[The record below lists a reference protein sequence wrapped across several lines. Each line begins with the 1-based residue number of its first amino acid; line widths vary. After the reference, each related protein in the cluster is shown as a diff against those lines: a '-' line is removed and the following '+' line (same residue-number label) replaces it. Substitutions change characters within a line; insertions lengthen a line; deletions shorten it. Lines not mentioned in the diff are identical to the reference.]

1 MKDIRVS
8 AKEIAELLYG
18 SGNITSESSL
28 SLRAEE
34 GQAIHKFWQDK
45 YLETDQKEVYVAKT
59 QERDGFRLEV
69 TGRIDGIIQRE
80 GELMLEE
87 IKSTH
92 MDLELLDEKTF
103 PAHLVQAKLYAHLYA
118 CTNNL
123 SRLTVVLT
131 YIDVETKDVWQYEK
145 NFSKKV
151 LENFF
156 DKTIAKYIE
165 WVNKIAE
172 HESSRQ
178 KSIEGLSFPFPE
190 YRLNQRE
197 MMAHV
202 YRNILDKG
210 ILYIQAPT
218 GIGKTSATLFAAL
231 KAIKSPKEKVFYL
244 TAKNDG
250 KQIAIDTIS
259 LLEKNGLIAKTC
271 EITAKDHSCLLKERD
286 CDPDVCKYANGY
298 YKRVFKAIRDIFENE
313 SLLTRSVIREYGKKH
328 RVCPFEFSLDL
339 SNYCD
344 ILIGDYNYA
353 FDPRV
358 RLIRYFEEKI
368 ADPILLVDEAH
379 NLVARGREMY
389 SASLDKEQ
397 IQKLLEL
404 TKPLKPSPK
413 REIMRILD
421 LFEELDFELINVD
434 FVKYEEPNA
443 YLIQLARRLL
453 VKLDQVLTTDKKVP
467 NRSQIMDG
475 YFALSQFVRTS
486 ELYNTDFVFLLEHAD
501 NTIKASIKC
510 LDASGFILQALKE
523 TALAT
528 VFFSATLDP
537 IEYYQTLLTKN
548 EGRSVKMTSP
558 FRQENLL
565 LLTVDT
571 ISTRYQDRKDSV
583 AEIVEIARRLIEGKK
598 GNYIMFF
605 PSYEYLRLIETE
617 LSFKGDVEFIRQTR
631 EMTRQ
636 LRSETIMMFKN
647 ETAKTQV
654 GLFVMGGV
662 FAESIDLIGDMLSG
676 VMIIGVGLP
685 GLSPF
690 NNILR
695 SHFDEKFHQGF
706 DYAYTYPGLNKV
718 IQAVG
723 RVIRT
728 KTDRGVAV
736 LVDDRFASPKYLRLY
751 PREWSHMRV
760 VKDMKELKSTIN
772 SFWTKTHPD
781 NDF

>member
-178 KSIEGLSFPFPE
+178 KSIEGLSFPFPD

-486 ELYNTDFVFLLEHAD
+486 ELYNADFVFLLEHAD

-571 ISTRYQDRKDSV
+571 ISTRYQDRKDSL

>member
-178 KSIEGLSFPFPE
+178 KSIEGLSFPFPD

-259 LLEKNGLIAKTC
+259 LLEENGLIAKTC

-571 ISTRYQDRKDSV
+571 ISTRYQDRKDSL

-647 ETAKTQV
+647 ETTKTQV

>member
-18 SGNITSESSL
+18 SGNIASESSL

-34 GQAIHKFWQDK
+34 GQAIHKYWQDK

-178 KSIEGLSFPFPE
+178 KSIEGLSFPFPD

-259 LLEKNGLIAKTC
+259 LLEENGLIAKTC

-486 ELYNTDFVFLLEHAD
+486 ELYHTDFVFLLEHAD

-571 ISTRYQDRKDSV
+571 ISTRYQDRKDSL

-647 ETAKTQV
+647 ETTKTQV

>member
-178 KSIEGLSFPFPE
+178 KSIEGLSFPFPD

-571 ISTRYQDRKDSV
+571 ISTRYQDRKDSL

-647 ETAKTQV
+647 ETTKTQV

-676 VMIIGVGLP
+676 VLIIGVGLP

>member
-1 MKDIRVS
+1 
-8 AKEIAELLYG
+8 
-18 SGNITSESSL
+18 
-28 SLRAEE
+28 
-34 GQAIHKFWQDK
+34 
-45 YLETDQKEVYVAKT
+45 
-59 QERDGFRLEV
+59 
-69 TGRIDGIIQRE
+69 
-80 GELMLEE
+80 
-87 IKSTH
+87 
-92 MDLELLDEKTF
+92 
-103 PAHLVQAKLYAHLYA
+103 
-118 CTNNL
+118 
-123 SRLTVVLT
+123 
-131 YIDVETKDVWQYEK
+131 
-145 NFSKKV
+145 
-151 LENFF
+151 
-156 DKTIAKYIE
+156 
-165 WVNKIAE
+165 
-172 HESSRQ
+172 
-178 KSIEGLSFPFPE
+178 
-190 YRLNQRE
+190 
-197 MMAHV
+197 
-202 YRNILDKG
+202 
-210 ILYIQAPT
+210 
-218 GIGKTSATLFAAL
+218 
-231 KAIKSPKEKVFYL
+231 
-244 TAKNDG
+244 
-250 KQIAIDTIS
+250 
-259 LLEKNGLIAKTC
+259 
-271 EITAKDHSCLLKERD
+271 
-286 CDPDVCKYANGY
+286 
-298 YKRVFKAIRDIFENE
+298 
-313 SLLTRSVIREYGKKH
+313 
-328 RVCPFEFSLDL
+328 
-339 SNYCD
+339 
-344 ILIGDYNYA
+344 
-353 FDPRV
+353 
-358 RLIRYFEEKI
+358 
-368 ADPILLVDEAH
+368 
-379 NLVARGREMY
+379 
-389 SASLDKEQ
+389 
-397 IQKLLEL
+397 
-404 TKPLKPSPK
+404 
-413 REIMRILD
+413 
-421 LFEELDFELINVD
+421 
-434 FVKYEEPNA
+434 
-443 YLIQLARRLL
+443 
-453 VKLDQVLTTDKKVP
+453 LTTDKKVP

-486 ELYNTDFVFLLEHAD
+486 ELYNADFVFLLEHAD